1 MSAPPTN
8 RESGMTLILALVA
21 MSIVGGLA
29 YRVLLYASAYLEITK
44 TFSQSL
50 HAQQAIRSQ
59 IDTTTS
65 PQRRCITQ
73 TLSLPS
79 GNTQDWLTCER
90 GNPTFVGNHPISLPS
105 ERVDYDTLFADP
117 TPCPGQTRGVSASSF
132 TSPQS
137 AMTCELPSE
146 LTHGITSLN
155 NLHCNALTI
164 QPKESNQALVIATP
178 GSLVCEGLLSLAAST
193 LVVAGGD
200 IRIAAIVST
209 SSEPIA
215 ITLLSA
221 HGDIVVGGTSGA
233 LSLLALGRSLL
244 SVPPTPPSEAFIL
257 PPFTR
262 GTITGVRP
270 LEGD

>member
-1 MSAPPTN
+1 MISPSTN
-8 RESGMTLILALVA
+8 RESGITLILALVA
-21 MSIVGGLA
+21 MTVVGGLA
-29 YRVLLYASAYLEITK
+29 YRVLLYTRAYLEVTK
-44 TFSQSL
+44 TFSHAL
-50 HAQQAIRSQ
+50 TAQQAIRSR

-65 PQRRCITQ
+65 LQRGCITQ

-79 GNTQDWLTCER
+79 GTTQDWLTCER
-90 GNPTFVGNHPISLPS
+90 GNPIFVGNHPITLPS
-105 ERVDYDTLFADP
+105 GRVDYNTLFADP

-137 AMTCELPSE
+137 GITCELPSE
-146 LTHGITSLN
+146 LTHGITSLD

-164 QPKESNQALVIATP
+164 HPKESNQALVLATP
-178 GSLVCEGLLSLAAST
+178 GSLVCEGFLSLAAST
-193 LVVAGGD
+193 LVVTGGD

-209 SSEPIA
+209 SSEPIT

-233 LSLLALGRSLL
+233 LSLLALGRRLL
-244 SVPPTPPSEAFIL
+244 SVSPTPPSEAFIL

-262 GTITGVRP
+262 STITGVRP
-270 LEGD
+270 LEGG